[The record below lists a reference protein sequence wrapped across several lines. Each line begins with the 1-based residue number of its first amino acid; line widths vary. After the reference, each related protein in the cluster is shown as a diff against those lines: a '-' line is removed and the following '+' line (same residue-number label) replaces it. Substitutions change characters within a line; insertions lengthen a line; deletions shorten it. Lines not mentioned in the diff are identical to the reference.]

1 VRALRNRVT
10 TADDSGFTLVEVVVA
25 MVIFVVMAGSV
36 LGLLVRISGTTAD
49 NIRRTA
55 AANLASRQIES
66 LQKLGK
72 AEIIGLPTT
81 STSTATVGNIVYTIK
96 QDVTPADKDS
106 AASICVAPGS
116 GSPDTKV
123 SFSRVNVSVTWAA
136 MGRTAPVKAQTL
148 LSLGAGTEY
157 AVSGLPAAVTVTG
170 PDSTLPNI
178 PVTLVRQGTPSDTK
192 TETTDSAGCAT
203 FVGLSSGQ
211 YDGSANSAGYVGL
224 ANLQSTPLDN
234 PVDTTTVSLPRVNLT
249 YAKARS
255 LDVTWTAPAGATIAT
270 GIPLRIGRNSPILAE
285 YTLGTCPGVVIGSC
299 TSGFPGTVQA
309 LYPATYQIKAGACTD
324 SSNPTKAVDV
334 SGNPLNVATVNL
346 PLGAISVTVKN
357 LLGVPITGRAVTFT
371 HAAASG
377 CASGETYTATTGAT
391 GTVLGLPYGTWTVS
405 TTTGPAPAPSPTPVP
420 TGPTPSPTPAPTSVL
435 SKVATVS
442 AGADSTTVDLL
453 VLS

>member
-1 VRALRNRVT
+1 MRALRNRVT

-36 LGLLVRISGTTAD
+36 LGLLIRISDTTGS

-81 STSTATVGNIVYTIK
+81 STSTVTVGNILYTIK

-106 AASICVAPGS
+106 AASICVPPGS
-116 GSPDTKV
+116 SSPDTKV

-136 MGRTAPVKAQTL
+136 MGRTPAVKAQTL

-170 PDSTLPNI
+170 PDSLLPNI

-192 TETTDSAGCAT
+192 TETTDSASCAT

-211 YDGSANSAGYVGL
+211 YDGSANVAGYVGP
-224 ANLQSTPLDN
+224 ANLQLTPLDN
-234 PVDTTTVSLPRVNLT
+234 AVDTTTVSMPRVNLT

-255 LDVTWTAPAGATIAT
+255 LTVTRTVPAGATIAG

-309 LYPATYQIKAGACTD
+309 LYPATYQIKAGSCTD

-334 SGNPLNVATVNL
+334 SGDPQTVATVNL
-346 PLGAISVTVKN
+346 PLGAITVTVRT
-357 LLGVPITGRAVTFT
+357 LLGVPVVGRTVVFA
-371 HAAASG
+371 HAAATG
-377 CASGETYTATTGAT
+377 CSSGETYTATTNAT
-391 GTVLGLPYGTWTVS
+391 GVVLGLPYGTWTVS
-405 TTTGPAPAPSPTPVP
+405 TTSVPLPTP
-420 TGPTPSPTPAPTSVL
+420 TPTPSPTPTPTPTATVLL
-435 SKVATVS
+435 SKVTTVS
-442 AGADSTTVDLL
+442 ASLDSTAVDL
-453 VLS
+453 VVVS